1 MELEGT
7 GSKEHLSFEE
17 SLKGGFHS
25 QHVTPGKARSGGM
38 QQWEPYPS
46 KYLKDLYLLRAE
58 RTRSKEIGG
67 LEQ

>member
-1 MELEGT
+1 MKLEGT
-7 GSKEHLSFEE
+7 GTKECLSFEE
-17 SLKGGFHS
+17 SLKGGFCS

-38 QQWEPYPS
+38 WQWEPYPS
-46 KYLKDLYLLRAE
+46 KCLKDLYLISAE